1 MNLEWDPAQII
12 FNDGHIYQHHILQV
26 NYTSYDVQRTQDIIH
41 LNTSSNHIM
50 VFASSDDPSGVCVW
64 YAKVLGI
71 YHSNVIYVGPGMVNY
86 QAHRIY
92 FVWVRWYQCFKPT
105 EATNALEELS
115 FLPIDDNNTFGFID
129 PEDIL

>member
-1 MNLEWDPAQII
+1 
-12 FNDGHIYQHHILQV
+12 V
-26 NYTSYDVQRTQDIIH
+26 NYTSYDVRRAQDIIH
-41 LNTSSNHIM
+41 PNTSSNHIM
-50 VFASSDDPSGVCVW
+50 VFASSDDPSGVFFW

-86 QAHRIY
+86 QAHCIY
-92 FVWVRWYQCFKPT
+92 FVWVRWYQRSKPT

-115 FLPIDDNNTFGFID
+115 FLPMDNDNTFRFID